1 MTIADMQSHEMAT
14 ATPDAAD
21 LRLALALARS
31 GSLAG
36 AAGELGVD
44 PSTVFRML
52 QRLER
57 RTGQRLFERGRGGWR
72 AGEMALQWAAHAE
85 RIEAE
90 IDAARSSTAARSGAA
105 AAAGAG
111 VAGKVRISTTDTL
124 LAGLLLDALPDLLR
138 RHPLLALELDVSNEL
153 ASLTRRD
160 ADIALRATRQPPQHL
175 VGRDLGAIR
184 AAVYACRPPGAM
196 PPLPALDQCPW
207 IAPDPAL
214 PDHPSVKWRRR
225 HLPQLRPRIEVT
237 SILAVMQA
245 VRAGLGVGIVPAF
258 LARRE
263 PLLAPI
269 TPPLA
274 ECETRLWL
282 LTHPESRH
290 LRRIAV
296 VAAHLAET
304 LRLEDGEANLRT

>member
-1 MTIADMQSHEMAT
+1 MQSNDT
-14 ATPDAAD
+14 AAAAPDAAD
-21 LRLALALARS
+21 LRLTLALVRAS
-31 GSLAG
+31 TLAG
-36 AAGELGVD
+36 ASAALGVD

-90 IDAARSSTAARSGAA
+90 IDAARSRGAARSGVPAGGAA
-105 AAAGAG
+105 

-160 ADIALRATRQPPQHL
+160 ADIALRATRKPPPHL
-175 VGRDLGAIR
+175 IGRDLGAIR
-184 AAVYACRPPGAM
+184 SAVFACRPPSGL
-196 PPLPALDQCPW
+196 PPLPALGNCPW

-214 PDHPSVKWRRR
+214 PGHLSVRWRRR
-225 HLPQLRPRIEVT
+225 HLPQLRPCIEVT

-263 PLLAPI
+263 PLLVPI

-296 VAAHLAET
+296 VAAHLADALPLGNADRASPSRPLNE
-304 LRLEDGEANLRT
+304 

>member
-1 MTIADMQSHEMAT
+1 MQSKELA

-21 LRLALALARS
+21 LSLALALVRT
-31 GSLAG
+31 GTLAG
-36 AAGELGVD
+36 AAAALRVD

-57 RTGQRLFERGRGGWR
+57 RTGQRLFERGRGGWKP
-72 AGEMALQWAAHAE
+72 GELAQQWAAHAE

-90 IDAARSSTAARSGAA
+90 IDAARGLTAARSGAA
-105 AAAGAG
+105 AGAAG
-111 VAGKVRISTTDTL
+111 KLRISTTDTL

-153 ASLTRRD
+153 ANLTRRD
-160 ADIALRATRQPPQHL
+160 ADIALRATRKPPEHL
-175 VGRDLGAIR
+175 VGRDLGAIQ
-184 AAVYACRPPGAM
+184 AAVYARRPPGEM
-196 PPLPALDQCPW
+196 PPPPALEQCPW

-214 PDHPSVKWRRR
+214 PDHPSVRWRRR
-225 HLPQLRPRIEVT
+225 HLPQVRPRIEVT

-245 VRAGLGVGIVPAF
+245 VCAGLGVGILPAF

-263 PLLAPI
+263 PLLVPI
-269 TPPLA
+269 TPPLT
-274 ECETRLWL
+274 ECETQLWL

-296 VAAHLAET
+296 AAAHLADA
-304 LRLEDGEANLRT
+304 LRLADRRTPGAPRSQEIR

>member
-1 MTIADMQSHEMAT
+1 MQSNRAT
-14 ATPDAAD
+14 TAAPPDAAD
-21 LRLALALARS
+21 LRLTLALVRS
-31 GSLAG
+31 GTLAG
-36 AAGELGVD
+36 AAAALGVD

-72 AGEMALQWAAHAE
+72 AGEMALLWAAHAE

-90 IDAARSSTAARSGAA
+90 VDAARSSSSLTRSGA

-138 RHPLLALELDVSNEL
+138 RHPLLALELDVSNEP

-160 ADIALRATRQPPQHL
+160 ADIALRATRKPPQHL
-175 VGRDLGAIR
+175 IGRDLGAIR
-184 AAVYACRPPGAM
+184 AAVYARRPPGSL
-196 PPLPALDQCPW
+196 PPLPPLDNCPW

-214 PDHPSVKWRRR
+214 PEHLSVRWRRR
-225 HLPQLRPRIEVT
+225 HLPHLRPGIEVT

-258 LARRE
+258 LAQRE
-263 PLLAPI
+263 PLLVAI
-269 TPPLA
+269 TPPLS

-296 VAAHLAET
+296 VAAHLAQA
-304 LRLEDGEANLRT
+304 LRLGETDAVAHPFK